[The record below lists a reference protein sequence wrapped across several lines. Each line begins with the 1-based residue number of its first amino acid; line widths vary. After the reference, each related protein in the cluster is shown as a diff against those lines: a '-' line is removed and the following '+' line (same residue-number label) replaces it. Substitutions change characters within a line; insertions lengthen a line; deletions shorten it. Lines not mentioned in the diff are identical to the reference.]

1 MRLVESVQ
9 DATLDSLRHFI
20 EQADRSGARGDT
32 PVAMTRARNGGVL
45 TIAVDFEPTPFLTVP
60 GSTGYPIVPGSSVD
74 PLPRR
79 PGTYTEDDTQGA
91 SIARTEAQ

>member
-1 MRLVESVQ
+1 MRLVDSVQ

-45 TIAVDFEPTPFLTVP
+45 TLAVDFEPTPFLTVP
-60 GSTGYPIVPGSSVD
+60 GSAGYPKP
-74 PLPRR
+74 
-79 PGTYTEDDTQGA
+79 PGTYTVSDDPPHTG
-91 SIARTEAQ
+91 IALADDKEAQ